1 MYVAKVPATQGWSWI
16 RQGWRIF
23 RLQPIHFSTLLLTY
37 FFVAM
42 FAILLVRPL
51 GQYAIILELAFA
63 IFAPGLSVGF
73 LEASRT
79 ALTGSPVYPTVLVR
93 AFRQGRRTTI
103 ALLGVGAVQIAI
115 VELLLYLIGVPDLD
129 LSSAAGINGQID
141 LSKLPDSE
149 VQKIVMF
156 YIGTIA
162 ATVPVTLLLWYAP
175 VLVAWHKM
183 STFKAIF
190 FSIAAFWRNRMPF
203 LVFVLCW
210 GALLIT
216 IPSFAKLLFAAVGA
230 EAVSYVLL
238 LPVGIVLFAVMYCSH
253 YPTYQMVFAA
263 EPRVEP
269 EPA

>member
-1 MYVAKVPATQGWSWI
+1 MQVAKLPAREGLSWI

-51 GQYAIILELAFA
+51 GPFAIVLELAFA
-63 IFAPGLSVGF
+63 VFAPGLSVGF

-79 ALTGSPVYPTVLVR
+79 ALSGAPVYPAVLVR
-93 AFRQGRRTTI
+93 AFRQGKRTTL
-103 ALLGVGAVQIAI
+103 ALLGVGAVQIVI

-129 LSSAAGINGQID
+129 LSSAAGANGQID
-141 LSKLPDSE
+141 LSKLSDSE
-149 VQKIVMF
+149 IQKLVMF
-156 YIGTIA
+156 YVGTIV

-175 VLVAWHKM
+175 VMVAWHKM

-203 LVFVLCW
+203 LVFVLGW
-210 GALLIT
+210 AALLVT
-216 IPSFAKLLFAAVGA
+216 IPSIAKLMFAALGA
-230 EAVSYVLL
+230 EGVSYVLL
-238 LPVGIVLFAVMYCSH
+238 LPVGIMMFSVMYCSH
-253 YPTYQMVFAA
+253 YPTYQTVFPA
-263 EPRVEP
+263 EAET
-269 EPA
+269 EAG